1 MAVFAIGDLHLPG
14 HEKKPM
20 DVFGSHWDHHFETI
34 SENWNR
40 LITQQDIVLIPGDIS
55 WAMQLAQAADD
66 LHAIAALPGR
76 KLLLRGNHDYWWSSL
91 SKVRALLP
99 ESMYAL
105 QNDALMMDGHVF
117 CGTRGW
123 LLPSPQTSL
132 QEADEKIYRR
142 ELLRLQMSLD
152 KACALSTDD
161 ITVMLHY
168 PPLLAD
174 GLDTD
179 FTRILE
185 SYPVKRV
192 VYGHLHGAGIRIGFQ
207 GERNGILYLL
217 VSCDSL
223 HFCPRRVSD

>member
-34 SENWNR
+34 SNNWNR
-40 LITQQDIVLIPGDIS
+40 LITQKDIVLIPGDIS
-55 WAMQLAQAADD
+55 WAMQLAQAVDD
-66 LHAIAALPGR
+66 LNAIAALPGR

-91 SKVRALLP
+91 SKVRAMLP
-99 ESMYAL
+99 QSMYVL
-105 QNDALMMDGHVF
+105 QNDALMLEGRMF

-123 LLPSPQTSL
+123 LLPSPQTPL
-132 QEADEKIYRR
+132 PEADEKIYRR

-152 KACALSTDD
+152 KACALSTEDV
-161 ITVMLHY
+161 TVMLHY

-174 GLDTD
+174 GASTE
-179 FTRILE
+179 FTQILE

-207 GERNGILYLL
+207 GCRNGIEYLL
-217 VSCDSL
+217 VSCDAL
-223 HFCPRRVSD
+223 QFCPRKVSD